1 MNRTIREAAQVLGVR
16 ERDLRNHLRDSKAL
30 NRDGSLAAKHI
41 GGGNLFMDPRSRWVE
56 ATKSYQHYAVLM
68 VTEAGI
74 AWLAKRLGIEITIT
88 KDKDAAA

>member
-16 ERDLRNHLRDSKAL
+16 ESDLRTHLRTSKAL

-41 GGGNLFMDPRSRWVE
+41 GGGHLFMDPRAHWVE
-56 ATKSYQHYAVLM
+56 ATQSYKHYSVLM

-74 AWLAKRLGIEITIT
+74 AWLAKRLGVEITVT